1 MMRGLHYAHR
11 DGCAVRQP
19 GGSNRRTGKGAKSS
33 LELLRDKCR
42 LLAMPFEL
50 KQLRYAIAAADHGS
64 FYRAARALDIEQSTL
79 SRAVLKLERSI
90 GMPIF
95 ERSRAGV
102 TMTLA
107 GTAFIRGVK
116 PMVATADKLVAMMR
130 AAGQGRAG
138 GLRLGHNGSVSAGN
152 LRAAVMSWHEAN
164 PDVEIDCIEANRSVL
179 LAGLDTGE
187 IDIAILIGAVGHD
200 GFRCEALW
208 SERVLVALPASH
220 PLAERD
226 VIHWTDL
233 RGERFL
239 LPAADPG
246 PEMRDILLG
255 RLAISGGKPE
265 IRMSQASRETVLS
278 ILGGSAGVSI
288 VCEGSTGARYPD
300 VVYRPIHGEQG
311 PALTGYSGYWRDDNS
326 NPALRRFLGFIKARH
341 ALSFDFLPRF

>member
-1 MMRGLHYAHR
+1 LTFDIR
-11 DGCAVRQP
+11 
-19 GGSNRRTGKGAKSS
+19 
-33 LELLRDKCR
+33 
-42 LLAMPFEL
+42 
-50 KQLRYAIAAADHGS
+50 QLRYAIAAADHGS

-79 SRAVLKLERSI
+79 SRNIVKLERSI

-107 GTAFIRGVK
+107 GNAFIRGAK

-138 GLRLGHNGSVSAGN
+138 GLMLGHNSSVSAGN
-152 LRAAVMSWHEAN
+152 LRATLMSWHEAH
-164 PDVEIDCIEANRSVL
+164 PDVDVECVEADRSVL

-187 IDIAILIGAVGHD
+187 IDIAILMGAAGHD
-200 GFRCEALW
+200 GYRCEPLW
-208 SERVLVALPASH
+208 SERMLVALPASH

-226 VIHWTDL
+226 IVHWTDL

-246 PEMRDILLG
+246 PEIRDMLLG
-255 RLAISGGKPE
+255 RLAVSGGKPD
-265 IRMSQASRETVLS
+265 IRMLQASRETVLS
-278 ILGGSAGVSI
+278 VLGGNSGVSI

-300 VVYRPIHGEQG
+300 VVYRAIHGEQG
-311 PALTGYSGYWRDDNS
+311 PALTGHSGCWRDDNG
-326 NPALRRFLGFIKARH
+326 NPALRRFLEFIKARY
-341 ALSFDFLPRF
+341 ALSFDLFRRFQ